1 MVLKVG
7 LFYPNS
13 PSIHVLSAEVGGANL
28 EVPDRATH
36 REVAGASEEVGLDYL
51 FMADGWAGYG
61 QTPDEERDKATGG
74 TEVNITA
81 PILCAALAPMTSQIG
96 LISTI
101 HTSWYH
107 PLLLAR
113 IGTAINNLSGGRWG
127 VNIVS
132 GSGFTDHLLGGPVA
146 QVSHD
151 ERYERAAESVEI
163 ASQAWASSQI
173 DFSGNHFELSGP
185 ITGPTTSPRP
195 LIVSAGASPAGR
207 KFAGRHADYIFMPGR
222 TPLDQCSA
230 SIEDIRSIAESAG
243 RPPDSVRLQMHASVI
258 VGETRAEADDR
269 IAWVRDRVSLDATRR
284 YLKAVRKNVST
295 YDEIYSSME
304 ELELR
309 SIGMVSGA
317 RTCHG
322 TVSEV
327 ADQFEI
333 LHDEFGARGV
343 AVTLPVWNGEEI
355 RRFGR
360 LVLPELARRGLW
372 EDHRLRG
379 GWSW

>member
-1 MVLKVG
+1 MVLRVG
-7 LFYPNS
+7 LFYPNA
-13 PSIHVLSAEVGGANL
+13 PSIHVMSSEVARANL
-28 EVPDRATH
+28 DVTDMATH
-36 REVAGASEEVGLDYL
+36 LEVSGAAEEIGLDYL
-51 FMADGWAGYG
+51 FVADGWGGYG
-61 QTPDEERDKATGG
+61 QKSSDAGDQATGIS
-74 TEVNITA
+74 VNMTA
-81 PILCAALAPMTSQIG
+81 PIMCAALASVTSQIG

-132 GSGFTDHLLGGPVA
+132 GSGFTDHLLGGPVS
-146 QVSHD
+146 QLGHE

-163 ASQAWASSQI
+163 ASQAWARGHVE
-173 DFSGNHFELSGP
+173 FSGTHFELSGP
-185 ITGPTTSPRP
+185 LAGPTTSPRP
-195 LIVSAGASPAGR
+195 LIVSAGASEAGR
-207 KFAGRHADYIFMPGR
+207 NFAGRYADYIFMPGR
-222 TPLDQCSA
+222 TPLDQCAGSLK
-230 SIEDIRSIAESAG
+230 DIRATAQEAG
-243 RPPDSVRLQMHASVI
+243 RPAESVRLQMHASVI

-269 IAWVRDRVSLDATRR
+269 IAWVRDRVDLGATHR
-284 YLKAVRKNVST
+284 YLKSVRKNVST
-295 YDEIYSSME
+295 YDEIYSSMD
-304 ELELR
+304 ELEVR

-322 TVSEV
+322 TASEV

-333 LHDEFGARGV
+333 LHDEFGAGGV

-360 LVLPELARRGLW
+360 LVLPELTRRGLW
-372 EDHRLRG
+372 EHHRSRG